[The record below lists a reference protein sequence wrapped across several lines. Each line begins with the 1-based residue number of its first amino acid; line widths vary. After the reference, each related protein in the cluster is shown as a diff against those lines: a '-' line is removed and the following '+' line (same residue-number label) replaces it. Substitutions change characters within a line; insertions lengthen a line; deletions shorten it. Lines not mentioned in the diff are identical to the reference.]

1 MTKKWIVAQQKCR
14 EPILTQ
20 PITNLDYGH
29 SKRCENEYC
38 RRCFFVEPGGDE
50 LVPLTH
56 AARTPE
62 AKKLQ
67 RSLTQEALG
76 HGSDHLQPTGP
87 ALQTADGCYHP
98 VAQAMLVPPMD
109 ELFGIDAQ
117 ARQEGLNQTI
127 VTFCVWKSKPLLES
141 VIGYAE
147 AYRNGERISTAHV
160 ECTVNQLINWR
171 MYKKQQMGW
180 SRTGAQYLLHV
191 KTATIN
197 GRLERYTGHHSVP
210 EDIAA

>member
-1 MTKKWIVAQQKCR
+1 
-14 EPILTQ
+14 
-20 PITNLDYGH
+20 
-29 SKRCENEYC
+29 
-38 RRCFFVEPGGDE
+38 
-50 LVPLTH
+50 
-56 AARTPE
+56 
-62 AKKLQ
+62 
-67 RSLTQEALG
+67 
-76 HGSDHLQPTGP
+76 
-87 ALQTADGCYHP
+87 
-98 VAQAMLVPPMD
+98 MD